1 MQEKDVEK
9 YLKEQVA
16 AQLHGKAM
24 KWVSPGN
31 NGVPDRLVIVPGG
44 RIYFV
49 ELKAP
54 GEEPRKLQKYIHEQ
68 MREMGCV
75 VLTIDTKEKVDSFI
89 KAVSENEI

>member
-1 MQEKDVEK
+1 MREKTVEDYFVK
-9 YLKEQVA
+9 QVA
-16 AQLHGKAM
+16 ERLQGKAL

-54 GEEPRKLQKYIHEQ
+54 GKEPRKLQTYMHKQI
-68 MREMGCV
+68 REMGCV

-89 KAVSENEI
+89 KAVIDNAI

>member
-1 MQEKDVEK
+1 MQEKTVEE
-9 YLKEQVA
+9 YLIKRVA

-31 NGVPDRLVIVPGG
+31 SGVPDRLVIVPGG
-44 RIYFV
+44 RVYFV

-54 GEEPRKLQKYIHEQ
+54 GKRPRKLQEYVHKQI
-68 MREMGCV
+68 REMGCV

-89 KAVSENEI
+89 KAVSENAI

>member
-1 MQEKDVEK
+1 MREKTVEE
-9 YLKEQVA
+9 YFTEQITKR
-16 AQLHGKAM
+16 LHGKAM

-31 NGVPDRLVIVPGG
+31 NGVPDRVVIVPPG

-54 GEEPRKLQKYIHEQ
+54 GKTPRKLQKYMHAQI
-68 MREMGCV
+68 REMGCV

-89 KAVSENEI
+89 EAVIRNEI